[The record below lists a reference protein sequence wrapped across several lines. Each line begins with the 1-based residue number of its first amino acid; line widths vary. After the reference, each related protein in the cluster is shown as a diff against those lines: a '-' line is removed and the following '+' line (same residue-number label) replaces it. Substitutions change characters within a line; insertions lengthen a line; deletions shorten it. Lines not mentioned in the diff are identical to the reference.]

1 MLRIS
6 DQIAIPL
13 AEIELTAVRAQG
25 SGGQNVNKV
34 SSAVHLRFDIRS
46 SSLSEFYRNK
56 LLQLNDQRIS
66 SDGCVVIKS
75 QRHRSQEMNRA
86 DALERLRVL
95 IKSVAVLRKV
105 RKATKPTR
113 GSQKRRLDSKSRHGQ
128 LKALRSWPHD

>member
-6 DQIAIPL
+6 DKVAIPL
-13 AEIELTAVRAQG
+13 AEIELTAIRAQG
-25 SGGQNVNKV
+25 PGGQNVNKA
-34 SSAVHLRFDIRS
+34 SSAVHLRFDIRG
-46 SSLSEFYRNK
+46 SSLPEFYRNK

-128 LKALRSWPHD
+128 LKALRSRPHD

>member
-6 DQIAIPL
+6 DKVAIPL
-13 AEIELTAVRAQG
+13 AEIELTAIRAQG
-25 SGGQNVNKV
+25 PGGQNVNKA
-34 SSAVHLRFDIRS
+34 SSAVHLRFDIRG
-46 SSLSEFYRNK
+46 SSLPEFYRNK

-128 LKALRSWPHD
+128 LKVLRSRPHD

>member
-6 DQIAIPL
+6 DQVAIPL
-13 AEIELTAVRAQG
+13 AEIELTAIRSQG

-34 SSAVHLRFDIRS
+34 SSAVHLRFDIRG
-46 SSLSEFYRNK
+46 SSLPEYYRNK

-66 SDGCVVIKS
+66 SDGCVIIKS

-95 IKSVAVLRKV
+95 IKSVGVQRKV

-128 LKALRSWPHD
+128 LKALRSRPHD